1 MNHTQDEIDE
11 FVTEF
16 VPRPEENIVDIL
28 RGRIQVA
35 VQDQIHHMIQEGKFA
50 NPNEI
55 KELILRDVEMEIDA
69 FNKDNEYFK

>member
-1 MNHTQDEIDE
+1 MKHTQDEIDE

-16 VPRPEENIVDIL
+16 VPRPEEDIVDIL

-35 VQDQIHHMIQEGKFA
+35 VQDQIHFMIQAGKFA

-55 KELILRDVEMEIDA
+55 KELILRDVEMEIDS